1 MSSGLWDKGF
11 LRPLCSTPQGLRSP
25 GAPPRAA
32 ELGSVALAP
41 RLRAW
46 GRSHLLALE
55 LASAEGTLTRSA
67 PSSPGSILHFGHTAA
82 PCPQQL
88 SQRQP
93 TLPAAQPPPGSL
105 PSCPARCLLSLCPL
119 LCRWEQFYR
128 REQGTGQGC
137 CAPGRWYSFIVQVLT
152 GL

>member
-55 LASAEGTLTRSA
+55 LASAEGTLTHSA
-67 PSSPGSILHFGHTAA
+67 PSSPGSILPFGHTAA

-105 PSCPARCLLSLCPL
+105 PSCPARCLLSLCPSCVVGSSSTGESKAQGRAAALPVDGTVL
-119 LCRWEQFYR
+119 LYR
-128 REQGTGQGC
+128 C
-137 CAPGRWYSFIVQVLT
+137 
-152 GL
+152 